1 MRLYQRCFVAILFY
15 SINAI
20 LIVLSLKSGELWQ
33 FYVEPI
39 VLFGCFVVLGS
50 IASDFLTPSLSQ
62 ISKSILHISDRVS
75 GFTLLA
81 MGNAVPDITGTYQ
94 AMNAG
99 ATTLAIGGL
108 LGGILFLLTVVL
120 GSMALIKTIEL
131 KPMDRLSCS
140 SESLVEPTGVD
151 EPDSVFYNRQLF
163 FQDMSIFA
171 GLIVL
176 SIYFLCDGTLMLWE
190 CTVMVLAYCA
200 YATFLIY
207 DHKRDNLLSS
217 TTTAPMREENS
228 GELGDI
234 STIVSNVD
242 RPEMSH
248 NFNIRL
254 FNEGIR
260 ERRATIR
267 KRIRQYLRV
276 NYNRWIRITLRDFLD
291 IWQNE
296 TLLRNQQDV
305 TDFVSDIESQDQDII
320 PSVAARRRASSWQEG
335 GGQEDLPRISESVPE
350 IQPSSE
356 SVNATRP
363 QENNTFLS
371 VPERPIC
378 SKSLSCDHL
387 PDLRPLYYTL
397 SPVVQPDEQNVVVM
411 ETYGEAS
418 SKTLQS
424 WLNGFKLYGY
434 LTDANVFVPTS
445 EFALLLFTTP
455 LSAWLSILIPVL
467 PQGKQDEPLLFFD
480 VIRFSLVP
488 AISFLLL
495 ADECPW
501 LVLLVCFILFLILFF
516 RWYKGITIWN
526 LNLRA
531 ITAFILSLS
540 ATSFNVHLVVGIL
553 MKWGEKFKISNT
565 ILGLTV
571 FAWGN
576 SFGDLVSNIVFV
588 EIGVLD
594 LALGAC
600 FGSPLLYFL
609 LGIGIDGIMLMLGRH
624 KDCKEPFLQC
634 SINFQVDSHLILSSI
649 GILVSFMILGIIV
662 PLNGWRID
670 KKISITL
677 ISLYISITVLNILQE
692 VN

>member
-1 MRLYQRCFVAILFY
+1 MRLYQRCFIATLFY

-20 LIVLSLKSGELWQ
+20 LIVLSLKSGALWQ
-33 FYVEPI
+33 FYVEPM

-190 CTVMVLAYCA
+190 CAVMVLAYCA
-200 YATFLIY
+200 YATFLIF

-217 TTTAPMREENS
+217 TTRASVRENS

-242 RPEMSH
+242 RPEVSH

-260 ERRATIR
+260 ERRANIR

-296 TLLRNQQDV
+296 TLLRNQQDAA
-305 TDFVSDIESQDQDII
+305 DFVSDVESQDQDII

-335 GGQEDLPRISESVPE
+335 GGQEDLPRISEPVPE
-350 IQPSSE
+350 IRPSSE
-356 SVNATRP
+356 RVNATNP

-371 VPERPIC
+371 VPERPVC

-418 SKTLQS
+418 PKTLQS

-445 EFALLLFTTP
+445 EFVLLLFTTP
-455 LSAWLSILIPVL
+455 LIAWLCILIPVL
-467 PQGKQDEPLLFFD
+467 PQGKQDEPLHFFD

-501 LVLLVCFILFLILFF
+501 LVLLVCFTLFLILFF
-516 RWYKGITIWN
+516 RWYKGIIIWN

-531 ITAFILSLS
+531 ITVFILSLS
-540 ATSFNVHLVVGIL
+540 ATSFNVHLVVDIL

-624 KDCKEPFLQC
+624 KDCKKPFLQC

-649 GILVSFMILGIIV
+649 GILVSFIILGIIV

-670 KKISITL
+670 KKISMTL